1 MAELIERLP
10 RWTDWIIALAIGITV
25 MNLDVTS
32 AGDPLSGV
40 GLSAGPGSPGI
51 TEGARATFYAV
62 LAFGGLLLTSL
73 GLGLAFAAPRAR
85 RVGRLL
91 VTAFPLVALAG
102 VLGLLL
108 DYRDGPVRLVQL
120 FVYVALALAVVRLG
134 RVVLITLDSTSGEE
148 AEAPIPVVSPGDQ
161 MTSNDQV

>member
-1 MAELIERLP
+1 MAELDRLP
-10 RWTDWIIALAIGITV
+10 RWTDWILALVAGIIV

-40 GLSAGPGSPGI
+40 GLSAEQSSPGI

-73 GLGLAFAAPRAR
+73 AVALAFATPVAR
-85 RVGRLL
+85 RAGRLL
-91 VTAFPLVALAG
+91 VTTFPLVALAG

-108 DYRDGPVRLVQL
+108 DYRDGPVRLVQS
-120 FVYVALALAVVRLG
+120 FAYVALAVGIVRLA
-134 RVVLITLDSTSGEE
+134 RVVVIAADATSDDD
-148 AEAPIPVVSPGDQ
+148 ADAPRRVVPSGDQ
-161 MTSNDQV
+161 MTSKDQV